1 MRATCARTRT
11 ACLPRWSSFIMSVA
25 LGHVEAQA
33 AAGIRPK
40 TKTAEPGTSLEAAL
54 VVDRI
59 ESEEALAALKAD

>member
-1 MRATCARTRT
+1 
-11 ACLPRWSSFIMSVA
+11 MSVA